1 MTLSKATAE
10 SSMRASKKAS
20 TPVSIHWSGVL
31 ERSWAVAVRMKA
43 RNRVV
48 VRRGMS
54 GEEK

>member
-31 ERSWAVAVRMKA
+31 ERSWAVALRMKA

-54 GEEK
+54 GEET